1 MQIKS
6 SLFIAIIF
14 TIFALAGCGGGGG
27 GSSSSPE
34 STTTS
39 SSSVQL
45 NSTAIDL
52 SNYKNTFADT
62 TKVDGTVVSNL
73 SLFDRLARGFTNIN
87 FFSRA
92 VADSLQECN
101 DNVKPVGIT
110 KGSSVDSYKVLQLTS
125 KAADKPCFTSSQEVG
140 PYIAVQAKN
149 LYQGEK
155 QCDIAL
161 IPKAGGKI
169 HCLQLGIPAEII
181 TKSGKPNL
189 RFNQAFA
196 GIASLKSLGGKITQN
211 GKYFFIAFN
220 DDYSKST
227 GYDGV
232 YRIDLS
238 GAEPV
243 GLLAYLKESNNPR
256 TLSFDGYQ
264 QLENGDMIITHIDI
278 TTPEG
283 TRRRFTY
290 YVGVNST
297 FPGINSQQIVLLN
310 NAIDYGYDAVNSP
323 FFKWAID
330 NLAIG
335 GEQITDGGSQNIIFS
350 GSQNSSTKVFYLIAG
365 VNRYQTFAGQYYGS
379 LLIKGTVSGNTVSFE
394 DYGPTSISFY
404 GTAGIS
410 DDLSKIYWIKD
421 WPGSSDRGNLITRSA
436 QKLINASDRN
446 YNPDIEVATSLS
458 LPAGYSPTLV
468 YETKNKVFISAVK
481 SDFYNTNGLMNLRL
495 FATDK
500 VSGGVNWTN
509 RPTSFVEVPLTGF
522 TGDGYR
528 VTSIIPSL
536 VADKLFFRITQLSNS
551 GEYSL
556 DVSGSGYESV
566 SLGTKGAISSSHAVI
581 AGK

>member
-1 MQIKS
+1 MLKIS
-6 SLFIAIIF
+6 NFYVVLLTSVLIA
-14 TIFALAGCGGGGG
+14 CGGGGDG
-27 GSSSSPE
+27 GSSSSN
-34 STTTS
+34 T
-39 SSSVQL
+39 SSVQL
-45 NSTAIDL
+45 SSTVVDL
-52 SNYKNTFADT
+52 SNFKNTFADT

-73 SLFDRLARGFTNIN
+73 SLFDRLARGFANIN
-87 FFSRA
+87 FFSQA
-92 VADSLQECN
+92 IADSLQECN
-101 DNVKPVGIT
+101 NNIKPVGIT

-125 KAADKPCFTSSQEVG
+125 KAEDKPCFTSSQEVG
-140 PYIAVQAKN
+140 AYIAVQAKN

-155 QCDIAL
+155 QCDVAL

-220 DDYSKST
+220 DDSSKST

-278 TTPEG
+278 TTTQG
-283 TRRRFTY
+283 NRRRFTY
-290 YVGVNST
+290 YVGVNPI
-297 FPGINSQQIVLLN
+297 FPGINSQQVVLVN
-310 NAIDYGYDAVNSP
+310 NAINYGYDAVNSP
-323 FFKWAID
+323 FFKWAIN
-330 NLAIG
+330 NLAVG
-335 GEQITDGGSQNIIFS
+335 GETITDGGSQNIIFS
-350 GSQNSSTKVFYLIAG
+350 GSQSTSSKVFYLVAS
-365 VNRYQTFAGQYYGS
+365 VNRYQTFAGEYFGS
-379 LLIKGTVSGNTVSFE
+379 LLIKGTVSGSTVSFE

-410 DDLSKIYWIKD
+410 DDLSTIYWIKD
-421 WPGSSDRGNLITRSA
+421 WPGSPDRGNLITRSV
-436 QKLINASDRN
+436 QRLINSSDRT
-446 YNPDIEVATSLS
+446 YIPDVETATNIS
-458 LPAGYSPTLV
+458 LPTGFNPTLV
-468 YETKNKVFISAVK
+468 YETKNKIFVSTVR
-481 SDFYNTNGLMNLRL
+481 SDFYDTNGLMNLKL
-495 FATDK
+495 FATEK

-509 RPTSFVEVPLTGF
+509 RTTSFVEVPLVGF
-522 TGDGYR
+522 TGDGHK

-536 VADKLFFRITQLSNS
+536 VADKLFFRITQLSNNA
-551 GEYSL
+551 EYSL
-556 DVSGSGYESV
+556 DVSSSGFESV
-566 SLGTKGAISSSHAVI
+566 ALGTKGAISSNHAVI

>member
-1 MQIKS
+1 MQTKS
-6 SLFIAIIF
+6 SLFITIIF

-27 GSSSSPE
+27 SNSSSG

-73 SLFDRLARGFTNIN
+73 SLFDRLARGFANIN

-101 DNVKPVGIT
+101 DNIKPVGIT

-125 KAADKPCFTSSQEVG
+125 KAEDKPCFTSSQEVG
-140 PYIAVQAKN
+140 AYIAVQAKN

-256 TLSFDGYQ
+256 NLSFDGYQ
-264 QLENGDMIITHIDI
+264 QLENGDMIVTHRVNA
-278 TTPEG
+278 G
-283 TRRRFTY
+283 TLESQRYSTY
-290 YVGVNST
+290 YIGVAPIFPGVNNQQIAL
-297 FPGINSQQIVLLN
+297 INS
-310 NAIDYGYDAVNSP
+310 AITYGYDDVNSP
-323 FFKWAID
+323 LFKWAK
-330 NLAIG
+330 NSLAIG
-335 GEQITDGGSQNIIFS
+335 GEPITGGGSQNIIFS
-350 GSQNSSTKVFYLIAG
+350 GSQISTVKTFYIVAS
-365 VNRYQTFAGQYYGS
+365 VNRYQTFAGEYFNG
-379 LLIKGTVSGNTVSFE
+379 LLIKGTVSGDSIAFE
-394 DYGPTSISFY
+394 DYGPTSISFF

-410 DDLSKIYWIKD
+410 DDLSRIYWIKD
-421 WPGSSDRGNLITRSA
+421 WPGDPNRGSLVTREVQKLVNSSDRTYI
-436 QKLINASDRN
+436 
-446 YNPDIEVATSLS
+446 PDVEAATNIS
-458 LPAGYSPTLV
+458 LPAGFNPTLV
-468 YETKNKVFISAVK
+468 YETKNRVFVSVVK
-481 SDFYNTNGLMNLRL
+481 SDFYDTNGLMNLKL

-500 VSGGVNWTN
+500 VSRGVNWVN
-509 RPTSFVEVPLTGF
+509 RPTSFSEVPLTGF
-522 TGDGYR
+522 TGNGYR

-566 SLGTKGAISSSHAVI
+566 SLGAKGAISSSHAVI

>member
-1 MQIKS
+1 MNNILKLLLITTLIGVLS
-6 SLFIAIIF
+6 A
-14 TIFALAGCGGGGG
+14 CGGG
-27 GSSSSPE
+27 GSSSSSGG
-34 STTTS
+34 STTST
-39 SSSVQL
+39 SSVQL

-73 SLFDRLARGFTNIN
+73 PLFEKLARGFANIN

-101 DNVKPVGIT
+101 DNIKPVGIT

-125 KAADKPCFTSSQEVG
+125 KAEDKPCFTSSQEVG
-140 PYIAVQAKN
+140 VYIAVQAKN

-238 GAEPV
+238 GSEPV
-243 GLLAYLKESNNPR
+243 GLLAYLKEFDRPKAI
-256 TLSFDGYQ
+256 SFDGFQ
-264 QLENGDMIITHIDI
+264 QLENGDMIVTHRVNA
-278 TTPEG
+278 G
-283 TRRRFTY
+283 TLESQRYYTY
-290 YVGVNST
+290 YIGVAPT
-297 FPGINSQQIVLLN
+297 FPGVNNQQIVLIN
-310 NAIDYGYDAVNSP
+310 SAITYGYDEINSP
-323 FFKWAID
+323 LFKWAKG
-330 NLAIG
+330 NLAVG
-335 GEQITDGGSQNIIFS
+335 GEPITGGGSQNIIFS
-350 GSQNSSTKVFYLIAG
+350 GSQTSTVKTFYIVAS
-365 VNRYQTFAGQYYGS
+365 VNRYQTFAGEYFNG
-379 LLIKGTVSGNTVSFE
+379 LLIKGTVSGDSVTFE
-394 DYGPTSISFY
+394 DYGPTSISFF

-410 DDLSKIYWIKD
+410 DDLSTIYWIKD
-421 WPGSSDRGNLITRSA
+421 WPGDPNRGSLVTRAVQKLVNSSDRTFIPDVLSA
-436 QKLINASDRN
+436 TNI
-446 YNPDIEVATSLS
+446 S
-458 LPAGYSPTLV
+458 LPAGFNPTLV
-468 YETKNKVFISAVK
+468 YETKNKVFVSTVR
-481 SDFYNTNGLMNLRL
+481 SDFYDNNGLMNLRL
-495 FATDK
+495 FSIDK
-500 VSGGVNWTN
+500 VFGGVNWTN
-509 RPTSFVEVPLTGF
+509 RPTNFAEVPLTGF

-536 VADKLFFRITQLSNS
+536 VADKLFFRITQLSNG

-556 DVSGSGYESV
+556 DVSGSGFESV
-566 SLGTKGAISSSHAVI
+566 ALGAKGAVSSSHAVV